1 MVLFRGQVT
10 PRLQGAMMN
19 RGGQASISDGGSVR
33 GGFSRGSF
41 SAGVTQVSRDGGHA
55 GQMDRH
61 LVRKRGVRQTG
72 PFEELLVSAYNL

>member
-1 MVLFRGQVT
+1 MEAVSGE
-10 PRLQGAMMN
+10 
-19 RGGQASISDGGSVR
+19 ASPAD
-33 GGFSRGSF
+33 
-41 SAGVTQVSRDGGHA
+41 VTQVSRDGGHA

>member
-1 MVLFRGQVT
+1 MEDRHLYQMEAVSGE
-10 PRLQGAMMN
+10 
-19 RGGQASISDGGSVR
+19 ASPAD
-33 GGFSRGSF
+33 
-41 SAGVTQVSRDGGHA
+41 VTQVSRDGGHA